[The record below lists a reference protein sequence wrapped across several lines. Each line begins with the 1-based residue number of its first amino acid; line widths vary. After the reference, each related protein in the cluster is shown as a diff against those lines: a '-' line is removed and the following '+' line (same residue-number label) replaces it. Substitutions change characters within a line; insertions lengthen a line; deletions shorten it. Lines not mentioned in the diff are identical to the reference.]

1 MDRFQLAQVFAPTEG
16 PTWRL
21 RQGVV
26 VSVQSDYTATVRI
39 AGSTDN
45 VTGVRYIGQPP
56 TPNAGVWLMANDT
69 DLFIVGIL
77 AASNRAVAPRVYR
90 TTNLSIADATPTAIT
105 WEADNADPYGFW
117 SSGTGVVVNVPGRYI
132 AVGQADFASASVGV
146 RSASIIADGVV
157 VGAQRIGA
165 FTGVAHLNVTSVPFT
180 VTSSTTVAL
189 WVEQNSTAALNVVAS
204 GNVSPGLGVYYV
216 GP

>member
-1 MDRFQLAQVFAPTEG
+1 MDRFQLAQTFAPTEG

-26 VSVQSDYTATVRI
+26 VSVQSDYTVTVRI

-45 VTGVRYIGQPP
+45 VAGVRYVGQPP
-56 TPNAGVWLMANDT
+56 TPNAGVWIMANGT
-69 DLFIVGIL
+69 DLFVIGIL
-77 AASNRAVAPRVYR
+77 AASTRAVAPRVYR
-90 TTNLSIADATPTAIT
+90 TSNLAILNATPTAIT
-105 WEADNADPYGFW
+105 WQADNADPYGFW
-117 SSGTGVVVNVPGRYI
+117 SSGTGVVVSVPGRYV
-132 AVGQADFASASVGV
+132 AVGQADFESNATGV

-180 VTSSTTVAL
+180 VTSSTTVAF
-189 WVEQNSTAALNVVAS
+189 WVEQNSSASLNLVAS
-204 GNVSPGLGVYYV
+204 SNVSPGLGVYYV